1 MLRSNAHAAE
11 IVYRTSVPLWVRSPH
26 WKNVKGDENSRMVC
40 VCGDGVQVVIT
51 LGTVALK
58 ESVQERLR

>member
-1 MLRSNAHAAE
+1 M
-11 IVYRTSVPLWVRSPH
+11 PLWVRSPH

-40 VCGDGVQVVIT
+40 ALWSTQPLKEQLDGKVQVVIT